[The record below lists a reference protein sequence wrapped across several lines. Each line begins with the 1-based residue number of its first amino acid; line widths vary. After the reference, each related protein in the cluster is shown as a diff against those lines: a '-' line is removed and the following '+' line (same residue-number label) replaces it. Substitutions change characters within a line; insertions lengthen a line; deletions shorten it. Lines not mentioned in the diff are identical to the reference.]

1 MNSLENK
8 GKLNAHPC
16 KAEGPYFY
24 PAQIALE
31 PIMDLKTQTIA
42 GQILQQM
49 Q

>member
-1 MNSLENK
+1 MSSLENK

-24 PAQIALE
+24 PAQIVLE

-42 GQILQQM
+42 VHILQ
-49 Q
+49 